1 MERIQRQ
8 NNQLVDAMMVA
19 IKRQNKSKIST
30 LTFGFLG
37 STSPF
42 VIVGFISEETSFGV
56 QGRVVSSG
64 VDSMPQGQILSIK
77 IIAKLHNNLDWFY

>member
-1 MERIQRQ
+1 LERIQRQ

>member
-1 MERIQRQ
+1 
-8 NNQLVDAMMVA
+8 MMVA

-56 QGRVVSSG
+56 QGCEVLR
-64 VDSMPQGQILSIK
+64 L
-77 IIAKLHNNLDWFY
+77 F